1 MIKNRYHSILSI
13 HWVVW
18 MKKKYFYDNIT
29 VYKHCK
35 VNELPYS
42 NITYSFRYYMKKK
55 MYTLDNIIEKNF

>member
-1 MIKNRYHSILSI
+1 
-13 HWVVW
+13 
-18 MKKKYFYDNIT
+18 MKKKYFYNNIT

-55 MYTLDNIIEKNF
+55 MYTLDNIIEKIISKYLKN